1 MKGDLNKV
9 VEGNYCVGCG
19 ACAYA
24 SKGVMKINKYGEYE
38 PDLNSDVFKNK
49 EVLKKVEAVCPFLKP
64 ELNENIL
71 GKEFL
76 DGKSNYSDK
85 IGYYEKVYA
94 GYVTEKEFRN
104 NGTSG
109 GSGTWVGA
117 ELLRL
122 GLIDGVIHVKKSER
136 VKTNDPFF
144 KYGLS
149 TTQEEIKE
157 GAKSKYHVVEIS
169 EILNIIKDKPGKFLF
184 IGVPCLVK
192 SIRRVQKIDPIIKE
206 KIAYTVSLVCGHFKS
221 INWTLSLG
229 WAKGI
234 LPEQLDDFQYRTKGD
249 GIPAR
254 KYIFRAWGKDK
265 TKKYIQADSA
275 KVTGGKFN
283 QGALM
288 LPACNFCDDVVG
300 ETADLTIGD
309 AWLPQFEAD
318 DNGTNLLIFRNK
330 ELLTVFERAK
340 NNNQL
345 FLVEI
350 TEKDAINAQ
359 SGGFRQRGEGLSHR
373 IKRKEIQGK
382 WVPEKRVKSSSFKV
396 SLLRKKIYTKR
407 EDVTMLTRETFY
419 EALRD
424 NDYSHYVNT
433 TNSKIEKLRKLE
445 LFSIFF
451 KALNN
456 KIQRKLYKVK
466 AKTK

>member
-1 MKGDLNKV
+1 MKGDINKV

-24 SKGVMKINKYGEYE
+24 SKGVMKINKYGEYV
-38 PDLNSDVFKNK
+38 PDLTSEVFKD
-49 EVLKKVEAVCPFLKP
+49 EETLKKVESVCPFLKP
-64 ELNENIL
+64 ELNENVL
-71 GKEFL
+71 GEEFL

-85 IGYYEKVYA
+85 IGFYEKVYA

-122 GLIDGVIHVKKSER
+122 GLIDGVIHVKRSER
-136 VKTNDPFF
+136 INASDPFY

-149 TTQEEIKE
+149 TTQEEIKD
-157 GAKSKYHVVEIS
+157 GAKSKYHVVEVS
-169 EILNIIKDKPGKFLF
+169 EILNLIKDKPGKYLF

-192 SIRRVQKIDPIIKE
+192 SIRRIQKIDPIIKE

-221 INWTLSLG
+221 INWSLSLG

-234 LPEQLDDFQYRTKGD
+234 QPEMMDNIQYRTKGD

-254 KYIFRAWGKDK
+254 KYIFRAWKKGSIKDN
-265 TKKYIQADSA
+265 YIQADSA

-330 ELLTVFERAK
+330 KILKVFEDANEK
-340 NNNQL
+340 KQINII
-345 FLVEI
+345 EI
-350 TEKDAINAQ
+350 SEKDAINSQ
-359 SGGFRQRGEGLSHR
+359 SGGFRQRGEGLAHR
-373 IKRKEIQGK
+373 IKNKEKQNK
-382 WVPEKRVKSSSFKV
+382 WVPDKRVKSSDFKV
-396 SLLRKKIYTKR
+396 SYLRKKIYSRR
-407 EDVTMLTRETFY
+407 EDVTMLTRESFLK
-419 EALRD
+419 ALEF
-424 NDYSHYVNT
+424 NDYNHYYQT
-433 TNSKIEKLRKLE
+433 TNKKIENLRKLE

-451 KALNN
+451 KALKN
-456 KIQRKLYKVK
+456 KAQRKYQKLIKK
-466 AKTK
+466 